1 MSIGDLQPV
10 AGCYFDTRRSG
21 MPKDLGCKEANH
33 REPKMK
39 SKLLISTVAVLL
51 LASIPVANANA
62 NAKYT
67 HKRVQARA
75 PTTSVDSPE
84 VRYRNDPYAVWV
96 AGTYVGRDPDP
107 RVRDSLI
114 REFYHN
120 LDNR

>member
-1 MSIGDLQPV
+1 
-10 AGCYFDTRRSG
+10 
-21 MPKDLGCKEANH
+21 
-33 REPKMK
+33 MK
-39 SKLLISTVAVLL
+39 PKLLISVIAVSM
-51 LASIPVANANA
+51 LASIPVNA
-62 NAKYT
+62 AKST

>member
-1 MSIGDLQPV
+1 
-10 AGCYFDTRRSG
+10 
-21 MPKDLGCKEANH
+21 
-33 REPKMK
+33 MK
-39 SKLLISTVAVLL
+39 SKLLISVATVLL
-51 LASIPVANANA
+51 LASIPVASANA
-62 NAKYT
+62 NTKYT
-67 HKRVQARA
+67 HKRVQVRVPA
-75 PTTSVDSPE
+75 TSADSPE

>member
-1 MSIGDLQPV
+1 MQ
-10 AGCYFDTRRSG
+10 
-21 MPKDLGCKEANH
+21 KDLGCKEANH

-39 SKLLISTVAVLL
+39 PKLLISVIAFSL
-51 LASIPVANANA
+51 LASIPVANA

>member
-1 MSIGDLQPV
+1 
-10 AGCYFDTRRSG
+10 
-21 MPKDLGCKEANH
+21 
-33 REPKMK
+33 MK
-39 SKLLISTVAVLL
+39 SKLLISVVAVLL
-51 LASIPVANANA
+51 VASIPVANA
-62 NAKYT
+62 KHT

>member
-1 MSIGDLQPV
+1 
-10 AGCYFDTRRSG
+10 
-21 MPKDLGCKEANH
+21 
-33 REPKMK
+33 MK
-39 SKLLISTVAVLL
+39 FKLLISVLAVLL
-51 LASIPVANANA
+51 LAGISDANA

-67 HKRVQARA
+67 HKRVQVRV
-75 PTTSVDSPE
+75 PTTSVESPE

>member
-1 MSIGDLQPV
+1 MQ
-10 AGCYFDTRRSG
+10 
-21 MPKDLGCKEANH
+21 KDLGCKEANH

-39 SKLLISTVAVLL
+39 SKLLISAVAALL
-51 LASIPVANANA
+51 LASIPVANA
-62 NAKYT
+62 KYT
-67 HKRVQARA
+67 HKRVQVRV
-75 PTTSVDSPE
+75 PTTSSVESPE